1 MENVFLSIG
10 KEIMRENKKEKSEEY
25 WFYDERPFIERR
37 AELLRQEIKVREQAL
52 NRAPEGTLRVSKY
65 GNTYHYFHRTEAKD
79 TLGVYIKENNKK
91 LAKALAQKAYDK
103 KIVAEAGKELKILD
117 EFLNKTES
125 RAIGNIYDN
134 MHPGK
139 KILINPV
146 YKDQTTFVSAWE
158 AVSYEPGYFMP
169 GEKEHYTV
177 KHERVRSKAEENIAN
192 MMAMYGI
199 PYRYEF
205 PLLLDNVERRPDF
218 TCLNVR
224 TRKEF
229 IWEHFGMLDMEDYA
243 LKNVDKISRYILN
256 GYIPG
261 DNFIMTFETQN
272 KPLHSGVIKAMIE
285 NYLI

>member
-1 MENVFLSIG
+1 MKQIKKNYTDSDWLNDPRPVLKKRAEMLE
-10 KEIMRENKKEKSEEY
+10 KEIEARK
-25 WFYDERPFIERR
+25 
-37 AELLRQEIKVREQAL
+37 QAL
-52 NRAPEGTLRVSKY
+52 LKAPEGKLRTIKY
-65 GNTYHYFHRTEAKD
+65 GKTFQYYIRTDGKD
-79 TLGVYIKENNKK
+79 THGDYIPKRNRK
-91 LAKALAQKAYDK
+91 LASALAQKDYDK
-103 KIVAEAGKELKILD
+103 QLINFASEELMAIH
-117 EFLNKTES
+117 EYLNATS
-125 RAIGNIYDN
+125 MDAIGKICDN
-134 MHPGK
+134 MHEGK
-139 KILINPV
+139 RILVNPV
-146 YKDQTTFVSAWE
+146 YKDQATFVNAWE

-205 PLLLDNVERRPDF
+205 PMLLDNVERRPDF

-229 IWEHFGMLDMEDYA
+229 IWEHFGMMDMEDYA
-243 LKNVDKISRYILN
+243 LKNVDKIGRYILN

>member
-1 MENVFLSIG
+1 MKQI
-10 KEIMRENKKEKSEEY
+10 KKNYTDSD
-25 WFYDERPFIERR
+25 WLIDPRPILKKR
-37 AELLRQEIKVREQAL
+37 AEMLEREIEARKQAL
-52 NRAPEGTLRVSKY
+52 LKAPEGKLRTIKY
-65 GNTYHYFHRTEAKD
+65 GKTFQYYIRTDGKD
-79 TLGVYIKENNKK
+79 THGDYIPKRNRK
-91 LAKALAQKAYDK
+91 LASALAQKDYDK
-103 KIVAEAGKELKILD
+103 QLINFASEELMAIH
-117 EFLNKTES
+117 EYLNATS
-125 RAIGNIYDN
+125 MDAIGKICDN
-134 MHPGK
+134 MHEGK
-139 KILINPV
+139 RILVNPV
-146 YKDQTTFVSAWE
+146 YKDQATFVNAWE

-205 PLLLDNVERRPDF
+205 PMMLDNVERRPDF

-229 IWEHFGMLDMEDYA
+229 IWEHFGMMDMEDYA
-243 LKNVDKISRYILN
+243 LKNVDKIGRYILN

-261 DNFIMTFETQN
+261 DNFIMTFETQS

>member
-1 MENVFLSIG
+1 MKQIKKNYTDSDWLNDPRPVLKKRAEMLE
-10 KEIMRENKKEKSEEY
+10 KEIEARK
-25 WFYDERPFIERR
+25 
-37 AELLRQEIKVREQAL
+37 QAL
-52 NRAPEGTLRVSKY
+52 LKAPEGKLRTIKY
-65 GNTYHYFHRTEAKD
+65 GKTFQYYIRTDGKD
-79 TLGVYIKENNKK
+79 THGDYIPKKNRK
-91 LAKALAQKAYDK
+91 LASALAQKDYDK
-103 KIVAEAGKELKILD
+103 QLIGLASEEL
-117 EFLNKTES
+117 
-125 RAIGNIYDN
+125 RAIYEYMDTTSMDEIGKICDN
-134 MHPGK
+134 MHEGK
-139 KILINPV
+139 RILVNPV
-146 YKDQTTFVSAWE
+146 YKDQATFVSAWE
-158 AVSYEPGYFMP
+158 AVSYEPGYFLP

-205 PLLLDNVERRPDF
+205 PMLLDNVERRPDF

-229 IWEHFGMLDMEDYA
+229 IWEHFGMMDMEDYA
-243 LKNVDKISRYILN
+243 LKNVDKIGRYILN

-261 DNFIMTFETQN
+261 ENFIMTFETQN

>member
-1 MENVFLSIG
+1 MKQIKKNYTDSDWLNDPRPVLKKRAEMLE
-10 KEIMRENKKEKSEEY
+10 KEIEARK
-25 WFYDERPFIERR
+25 
-37 AELLRQEIKVREQAL
+37 QAL
-52 NRAPEGTLRVSKY
+52 LKAPEGKLRTIKY
-65 GNTYHYFHRTEAKD
+65 GKTFQYYIRTDGKD
-79 TLGVYIKENNKK
+79 THGDYIPKRNRK
-91 LAKALAQKAYDK
+91 LASALAQKDYDK
-103 KIVAEAGKELKILD
+103 QLINFASEELMAIH
-117 EFLNKTES
+117 EYLNATS
-125 RAIGNIYDN
+125 MDAIGKICDN
-134 MHPGK
+134 MHEGK
-139 KILINPV
+139 RILVNPV
-146 YKDQTTFVSAWE
+146 YKDQATFVNAWE

-169 GEKEHYTV
+169 EEKEHYTV

-205 PLLLDNVERRPDF
+205 PMLLDNVERRPDF

-229 IWEHFGMLDMEDYA
+229 IWEHFGMMDIEDYA
-243 LKNVDKISRYILN
+243 LKNVDKIGRYILN

-261 DNFIMTFETQN
+261 ENFIMTFETQN

>member
-1 MENVFLSIG
+1 MKQIRKNYTDSDWLNDPRPVL
-10 KEIMRENKKEKSEEY
+10 KK
-25 WFYDERPFIERR
+25 R
-37 AELLRQEIKVREQAL
+37 AEMLKREIEARKQAL
-52 NRAPEGTLRVSKY
+52 LKAPEGKLRTIKY
-65 GNTYHYFHRTEAKD
+65 GKTFQYYIRTDGKD
-79 TLGVYIKENNKK
+79 THGDYIPRKNRK
-91 LAKALAQKAYDK
+91 LASALAQKDYDK
-103 KIVAEAGKELKILD
+103 QLIDLASEELKAIYEYMNTTPMD
-117 EFLNKTES
+117 
-125 RAIGNIYDN
+125 AIGKICDN
-134 MHPGK
+134 MHEGK
-139 KILINPV
+139 RILVNPV
-146 YKDQTTFVSAWE
+146 YKDQTTFVNAWE

-205 PLLLDNVERRPDF
+205 PMLLDNVERRPDF

-229 IWEHFGMLDMEDYA
+229 IWEHFGMMDIEDYA

-256 GYIPG
+256 GYIPR